1 MMTRVTVTFPEGL
14 DELFEQWA
22 RPAGLDVDLVGTNR
36 GTSDFEFNA
45 DKDAQ
50 AVLKAFAA
58 HVTDIING
66 AETSDTSD

>member
-1 MMTRVTVTFPEGL
+1 MMTRVTVPFPEAL
-14 DELFEQWA
+14 DELFERWA
-22 RPAGLDVDLVGTNR
+22 RTTGLYIDLVGTNR
-36 GTSDFEFNA
+36 GASDFEFNA
-45 DKDAQ
+45 DKNAQ

>member
-1 MMTRVTVTFPEGL
+1 MTRVTVTFPEGL

-22 RPAGLDVDLVGTNR
+22 RTAGLYIDLIGTNR

-45 DKDAQ
+45 DKDDQ

-66 AETSDTSD
+66 AETGDTSD